1 MENKVMMIEESLY
14 EFAKRGRKPGK
25 KGKKLIKKDHGI
37 DSPDSWAGPEEDEEN
52 VPIED
57 LEVDTTDMETADEIE
72 MPEDVFDDALLKA
85 LSNEIK
91 VLEPNRRIVKF
102 RMKGD
107 MSKIIYGVPMAKLGG
122 NAFLFKLK
130 DGALKKVFLRDM
142 VLEHQKTNRAKM
154 VSEYFI
160 DPHENLNWGSLTKV
174 TDNSEKPQ
182 LHNAIDDDD
191 DEDHDCLQYINKMG
205 QCTKC
210 GKWYRPTQD
219 DI

>member
-1 MENKVMMIEESLY
+1 MEKKVIMIEESLY
-14 EFAKRGRKPGK
+14 EFAKRGRPRKNGP
-25 KGKKLIKKDHGI
+25 KLAKQGI
-37 DSPDSWAGPEEDEEN
+37 DAPDSWEAPEDEEE

-102 RMKGD
+102 RLKNEMR
-107 MSKIIYGVPMAKLGG
+107 KIIYGVPMAKLAG

-142 VLEHQKTNRAKM
+142 VLEHQKSNRAKM

-160 DPHENLNWGSLTKV
+160 DPHEDRNWVSFTGTSDEPEELELP
-174 TDNSEKPQ
+174 DEK
-182 LHNAIDDDD
+182 
-191 DEDHDCLQYINKMG
+191 DHECWKYVSKEGKCQV
-205 QCTKC
+205 C
-210 GKWYRPTQD
+210 GKQYRLNRHTRTWQPK
-219 DI
+219 

>member
-1 MENKVMMIEESLY
+1 MMIEESLY

-25 KGKKLIKKDHGI
+25 RGRKPLKKDRGI
-37 DSPDSWAGPEEDEEN
+37 DAPDAWEAPEDEED

-85 LSNEIK
+85 LSNEVK

-102 RMKGD
+102 RLKNEMG
-107 MSKIIYGVPMAKLGG
+107 KILYGVPMAKLGG
-122 NAFLFKLK
+122 NAFLFKFK
-130 DGALKKVFLRDM
+130 DGSLKKVFLRDM
-142 VLEHQKTNRAKM
+142 VLEHQKSNRAKM

-160 DPHENLNWGSLTKV
+160 DPHEDFNWGALTRV
-174 TDNSEKPQ
+174 SGNSRKPE
-182 LHNAIDDDD
+182 LNNALDDE
-191 DEDHDCLQYINKMG
+191 EDHDCLQYINKMG
-205 QCTKC
+205 KCTKC